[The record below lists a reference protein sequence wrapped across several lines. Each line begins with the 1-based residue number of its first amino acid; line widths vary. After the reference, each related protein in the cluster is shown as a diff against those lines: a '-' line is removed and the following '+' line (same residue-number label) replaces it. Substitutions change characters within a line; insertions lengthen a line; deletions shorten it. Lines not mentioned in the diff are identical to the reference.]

1 MNPRRWLQI
10 AWWFLAV
17 VSTLVFAGNASA
29 AWKEKVLYSF
39 QGGSDGYQPAGG
51 VVFDKAG
58 NLYGVNSWGGSGGCP
73 DPGCGIVFE
82 LSPPTQ
88 KGGPWT
94 ETTIYAF
101 QGVLGK
107 VKDGF
112 TPEGSVIIDQ
122 AGNLYGTTS
131 LGGNGPCI
139 LLGSATG
146 CGIVYELSPP
156 KQKGGQWSETILHNF
171 KNGTDGYFPWGDL
184 VFDKSGNLY
193 GATQFGGGE
202 GTACNQFFGG
212 TCGTVFKLHPP
223 SIKNGKW
230 KEDILH
236 SFAGVAKKQQS
247 GDGANPNGN
256 LTFDSSGALYGTTYF
271 GGNNEAGKCR
281 GGVGGTGCGIVFEL
295 IPPSGKRSSWTEKT
309 LHMFQGIPDGIN
321 PAAGVRFG
329 SDGSLYGTT
338 KSGGR
343 EGTGGTVFEVKR
355 ASTSDSWTE
364 RVLYRFTDRADG
376 ANPTGVVSFDAA
388 DHLYGTA
395 TTGRAGDSVGGNVFR
410 LKPGAGKEWTLG
422 VLHGFAG
429 NPDGF
434 FAASG
439 IIFDKQGSIYGTT
452 QQGGTG
458 GACLGGCGAVFEL
471 SP

>member
-1 MNPRRWLQI
+1 MLS
-10 AWWFLAV
+10 V
-17 VSTLVFAGNASA
+17 VGNASA

-39 QGGSDGYQPAGG
+39 QGGSDGYQPTGG

-73 DPGCGIVFE
+73 DPGCGTVFE
-82 LSPPTQ
+82 LSPPTR
-88 KGGPWT
+88 KGGAWT

-101 QGVLGK
+101 RGVLGN

-112 TPEGSVIIDQ
+112 TPEGGVIIDQ

-146 CGIVYELSPP
+146 CGTVYKLSPP
-156 KQKGGQWSETILHNF
+156 KQKGSKWTETILHNF
-171 KNGTDGYFPWGDL
+171 QTGMDGYFPWGDL
-184 VFDKSGNLY
+184 VFDKDSNLY

-247 GDGANPNGN
+247 GDGAIPNGG
-256 LTFDSSGALYGTTYF
+256 LILDSKGAVYGTTQLGGYQKETGCDPGGCGTAFQLGPSAHKSGSWSETILHRFKASANEARPGTGMTLDENGDLYGTTLGSLF
-271 GGNNEAGKCR
+271 RLKPPLRKSGGWEETILHTFVYGK
-281 GGVGGTGCGIVFEL
+281 GAYDPEGAL
-295 IPPSGKRSSWTEKT
+295 ILDHYG
-309 LHMFQGIPDGIN
+309 N
-321 PAAGVRFG
+321 
-329 SDGSLYGTT
+329 LYGTT
-338 KSGGR
+338 NIDRSFR
-343 EGTGGTVFEVKR
+343 GT
-355 ASTSDSWTE
+355 
-364 RVLYRFTDRADG
+364 
-376 ANPTGVVSFDAA
+376 
-388 DHLYGTA
+388 
-395 TTGRAGDSVGGNVFR
+395 VFR
-410 LKPGAGKEWTLG
+410 LKRPNQTSGKWTLG
-422 VLHGFAG
+422 ILYGFTG
-429 NPDGF
+429 PPDGEF
-434 FAASG
+434 PAANL
-439 IIFDKQGSIYGTT
+439 IFDKQGNLYSTT

-458 GACLGGCGAVFEL
+458 TCLGGCGAVFVV